1 MRLIDRYVM
10 RAVAASILLILLVI
24 LALDFVFAYIAELED
39 AANDYQALEALIFML
54 YTLPRR
60 LYDFLPLAAF
70 MGVLIG
76 LGQLANNSELVVI
89 RAAGVSLA
97 RVTWSAMKPALVV
110 VVISLVIGDF
120 VAPVTERLPR
130 VKKRWPVTV
139 VIPRRRVRGFGT
151 AKATS
156 SCISTRCV
164 RTANCT
170 VSRSS
175 GSRITGFRRRC
186 LQCAVSIGKITGY
199 SMM

>member
-120 VAPVTERLPR
+120 VAPVTERIAQSEKAVARYGGDSAAASRGVLA
-130 VKKRWPVTV
+130 
-139 VIPRRRVRGFGT
+139 PRRRRLHAFQHGAFERRTARCLALPVRG
-151 AKATS
+151 
-156 SCISTRCV
+156 
-164 RTANCT
+164 
-170 VSRSS
+170 
-175 GSRITGFRRRC
+175 
-186 LQCAVSIGKITGY
+186 
-199 SMM
+199 

>member
-120 VAPVTERLPR
+120 VAPVTERIAQSEKAVAR
-130 VKKRWPVTV
+130 YGGDSAAASQ
-139 VIPRRRVRGFGT
+139 GFGT